1 MKIMSEFYSIIY
13 LIVIAFLNS
22 IDNIGIGVAYS
33 IAGKKIPL
41 FKNILISSMAFL
53 VSYICA
59 VSGKAMSSFLNEK
72 TCSII
77 SASLLVF
84 MGSRMIYQAFQN
96 RDDNLDKFNI
106 ISDKEAITVGIALA
120 LDDVGSSIS
129 SGLIGY
135 GPFMISI
142 PYFVI
147 SFIIFY
153 LANFSTKF
161 TSKLNIDN
169 KATIISGVLMIAL
182 GLAQL
187 LTQ

>member
-13 LIVIAFLNS
+13 LTVIAFLNS

-33 IAGKKIPL
+33 ISAKKIPL
-41 FKNILISSMAFL
+41 FKNILLSSMTFI
-53 VSYICA
+53 VSYIFA
-59 VSGKAMSSFLNEK
+59 VSGKSMSIFLNEK

-77 SASLLVF
+77 SVSLLVF
-84 MGSRMIYQAFQN
+84 MGLRMIHQAFEK

-106 ISDKEAITVGIALA
+106 ISNKEAITIGIALS
-120 LDDVGSSIS
+120 LNDVGSSINY
-129 SGLIGY
+129 GLIGY
-135 GPFMISI
+135 NPFMISA

-153 LANFSTKF
+153 LATFSTKF

-169 KATIISGVLMIAL
+169 NTTIISGILMISL

-187 LTQ
+187 LN

>member
-1 MKIMSEFYSIIY
+1 MKFMSEFYSIIY
-13 LIVIAFLNS
+13 LTAIAFLNS

-33 IAGKKIPL
+33 IAGKKVPL
-41 FKNILISSMAFL
+41 SKNILLSSMAFL

-72 TCSII
+72 TCSVI
-77 SASLLVF
+77 SVSLLVF
-84 MGSRMIYQAFQN
+84 MGLRMIYEAF
-96 RDDNLDKFNI
+96 RKKDDNLDKSNI
-106 ISDKEAITVGIALA
+106 ISNKEAITVGIALS

-142 PYFVI
+142 PYFII

-169 KATIISGVLMIAL
+169 KATIISGILMIAL
-182 GLAQL
+182 GLTQL
-187 LTQ
+187 LNQ